1 LRFEDPLFG
10 RNFSFTAVAQL
21 VEQRSP
27 KPLVGGSSPSCRA
40 TFIKLYTS
48 CAASSWRAWLLAGF
62 PPGIFSQ
69 TRNFFAEVKSE
80 LQKATWPWDPKERGM
95 KKYRELI
102 DSTTIVIV
110 GMVLL
115 SGFVSLWDLVM
126 MNIVGAFTK

>member
-1 LRFEDPLFG
+1 ML
-10 RNFSFTAVAQL
+10 
-21 VEQRSP
+21 
-27 KPLVGGSSPSCRA
+27 
-40 TFIKLYTS
+40 
-48 CAASSWRAWLLAGF
+48 
-62 PPGIFSQ
+62 SQ
-69 TRNFFAEVKSE
+69 TRSFFAEVKSE

-126 MNIVGAFTK
+126 MNIVGTLTK

>member
-1 LRFEDPLFG
+1 M
-10 RNFSFTAVAQL
+10 
-21 VEQRSP
+21 
-27 KPLVGGSSPSCRA
+27 
-40 TFIKLYTS
+40 
-48 CAASSWRAWLLAGF
+48 
-62 PPGIFSQ
+62 FSQ
-69 TRNFFAEVKSE
+69 TRNFFAEVKAE

-126 MNIVGAFTK
+126 MNIVGALTK

>member
-1 LRFEDPLFG
+1 MALKF
-10 RNFSFTAVAQL
+10 
-21 VEQRSP
+21 
-27 KPLVGGSSPSCRA
+27 SPSM
-40 TFIKLYTS
+40 
-48 CAASSWRAWLLAGF
+48 
-62 PPGIFSQ
+62 FSQ
-69 TRNFFAEVKSE
+69 TRNFFGEVKAE

-126 MNIVGAFTK
+126 MNIVGALTK